1 VNTASE
7 NSPYNIQERAFLFAV
22 RIVKLH
28 QYLDKCGRTER
39 AMADQ
44 VLRSGTSIGA
54 NLEEA
59 DAGQSKPDF
68 ISKCG
73 IALKEARE
81 TRFWLRLLM
90 ECELVPKDRI
100 GPLTAESGE
109 LVAILT
115 AIVKNSRANGSSAR
129 NGFK

>member
-1 VNTASE
+1 MKRASGIP
-7 NSPYNIQERAFLFAV
+7 PYNIQERSFLFAI

-28 QYLDKCGRTER
+28 QYLDKRGGTGR
-39 AMADQ
+39 AMAKQ
-44 VLRSGTSIGA
+44 VLASGTSIGS

-81 TRFWLRLLM
+81 THFWLRLLR
-90 ECELVPKDRI
+90 ECELVPADRI
-100 GPLTAESGE
+100 SPLVTEAKEI
-109 LVAILT
+109 VAILT
-115 AIVKNSRANGSSAR
+115 PIVKNSRSNSQT
-129 NGFK
+129 

>member
-1 VNTASE
+1 MNRTFVAP
-7 NSPYNIQERAFLFAV
+7 PYNIQERSFLFAI

-28 QYLDKCGRTER
+28 QYLDKHGGTGR
-39 AMADQ
+39 AMAKQ
-44 VLRSGTSIGA
+44 VLASGTSIGS

-81 TRFWLRLLM
+81 THFWLRLLR
-90 ECELVPKDRI
+90 ECELVPADRI
-100 GPLTAESGE
+100 SPLVTEAKEI
-109 LVAILT
+109 VAILT
-115 AIVKNSRANGSSAR
+115 TIVKNSRSNSQS
-129 NGFK
+129 